1 MQSSTAQLHLEIIM
15 RLPTLL
21 LASSFLAA
29 TLSLPALADTNV
41 LPQPHHIAVTDADT
55 SASVILAARR
65 YAAFWNTGDTR
76 YADQALSPDFIDRTL
91 PAGRVQGPQ
100 GPRQASAGFRTAV
113 PDLTAE
119 MDDVVVSQDRV
130 SVHLHFKGHFT
141 GQFGNVQG
149 TGQTIDFQA
158 FDLYRVAE
166 GRIVENWHLE
176 DNLTLLQQMGI
187 VKP

>member
-1 MQSSTAQLHLEIIM
+1 M

-21 LASSFLAA
+21 LASAFLAA
-29 TLSLPALADTNV
+29 TLAGADTEI
-41 LPQPHHIAVTDADT
+41 LPQPHHLAVTDT
-55 SASVILAARR
+55 RASVILAARR

-76 YADQALSPDFIDRTL
+76 YADLALSPDFIDRTL
-91 PAGRVQGPQ
+91 PAGRPQGPL

-113 PDLTAE
+113 PDLTAQ

-130 SVHLHFKGHFT
+130 AVHLHFKGHFT
-141 GQFGNVQG
+141 GRFGNVQG

-158 FDLYRVAE
+158 FDLYRVAN
-166 GRIVENWHLE
+166 GRIAENWHLE
-176 DNLTLLQQMGI
+176 DNLALLQQMGI